1 MIKNYLIGTVL
12 AFSVSAFC
20 AGCSSQSAD
29 SQVEENDQVK
39 VTEQVEETEQMK
51 EAAQEEVTDREE
63 LTDHK
68 VYIESGETVTG
79 VADYSNSEIE
89 TADNLAIPGY
99 ESLEF
104 RAGTKVQNVEFD
116 NPADNTCYFVMTLSL
131 EDGTEIWK
139 SDYLE
144 PGVMYDCIV
153 LNKELEAG
161 EYENASLVYDCYAL
175 ADKHELNGANI
186 SLTLNVR

>member
-1 MIKNYLIGTVL
+1 MIKKYLIGTVL
-12 AFSVSAFC
+12 ALSVSMFC

-29 SQVEENDQVK
+29 SQVE
-39 VTEQVEETEQMK
+39 
-51 EAAQEEVTDREE
+51 

-68 VYIESGETVTG
+68 VYIESGEEVTG
-79 VADYSNSEIE
+79 VADYSNSGIE

-99 ESLEF
+99 ESFEF
-104 RAGTKVQNVEFD
+104 KAGTKVQNVELN
-116 NPADNTCYFVMTLSL
+116 NPEDNTCYFVMTLLL

-144 PGVMYDCIV
+144 PGVMYDSIV

-161 EYENASLVYDCYAL
+161 DYENASLNYECFAL
-175 ADKHELNGANI
+175 TDKHELNGANI